1 MTAEDDGTDETPS
14 PEETTS
20 MWEGEPGAAILL
32 ANAGSPDFS
41 PVLILRS
48 A

>member
-20 MWEGEPGAAILL
+20 MWEGEPGSVILL
-32 ANAGSPDFS
+32 ADGGSPAVS